1 MRIARNHEEGIKMA
15 HALRRQRPRRP
26 WVAVSMMALVL
37 GSTAAP
43 AASAA
48 VQASLQA
55 SRSTGPA
62 PLAVFFDATG
72 STDTT
77 SGLDTFRQ
85 LGYAF
90 SFGDSNS
97 GNWAIS
103 GEPKGSQRGG
113 PLAAHVFDTPG
124 SYVVRVRAQNAAGEF
139 SDTTAM
145 ITVQD
150 PNTVYS
156 GTSTVC
162 VSSSG
167 NYAGCPPGATR
178 QTSLPSSYD
187 GKRVLLRRGESFGA
201 IQIAYA
207 DDAVIVGPYGSGTKP
222 RVSGVQIGSN
232 ATPTIADFPDDI
244 TIMDLDI
251 ANGIRHFATGSRF
264 LLYRNNL
271 DDTQASANNSIDIGG
286 AFEWFAGSD
295 SNRVLPQSAFV
306 YPREIFIV
314 ENRVIG
320 TTDSDQLPSMNFSAL
335 GSRIVLLGNDM
346 GRAFYHTARPWRL
359 HKSVIAH
366 NALRGQSSD
375 GQRVALKLHSGGLG
389 AYDESYAVSGSS
401 WATTQIVIANNL
413 FGDPSDNNSWTVVIA
428 PQNNES
434 AEGIQDVIVENNRF
448 VRGPNTITDLRLA
461 GRRITTR
468 GNVFSAPNSFN
479 IVTLS
484 AGGPYFNLP
493 SSWLGPYFTEVAPIL
508 PDLISPPPPPVLLP

>member
-1 MRIARNHEEGIKMA
+1 LA
-15 HALRRQRPRRP
+15 
-26 WVAVSMMALVL
+26 L
-37 GSTAAP
+37 GSAAAP

-55 SRSTGPA
+55 SRASGPA

-77 SGLDTFRQ
+77 SGIDTFRQ

-90 SFGDSNS
+90 SFGDPNS

-139 SDTTAM
+139 SDTTTM

-156 GTSTVC
+156 GTKTVC

-167 NYAGCPPGATR
+167 TYTGCPAGAAR
-178 QTSLPSSYD
+178 QTSLPGSYD

-201 IQIAYA
+201 IQLAYT
-207 DDAVIVGPYGSGTKP
+207 DDEVIVGPFGSGAKP
-222 RVSGVQIGSN
+222 RVASVQIGSGS
-232 ATPTIADFPDDI
+232 TPTVADFPDEI
-244 TIMDLDI
+244 TIMDLDV
-251 ANGIRHFATGSRF
+251 ANAIRHVITGTRF
-264 LLYRNNL
+264 LLYRNDL
-271 DDTQASANNSIDIGG
+271 DDPQTSANNSIDIGG

-306 YPREIFIV
+306 HPREIFVV
-314 ENRVIG
+314 ENRIIG
-320 TTDSDQLPSMNFSAL
+320 TADSDQIPTMNFSAL

-346 GRAFYHTARPWRL
+346 GRAWQHTARPWRL
-359 HKSVIAH
+359 HKSVVAH
-366 NALRGQSSD
+366 NAFRGQSSD
-375 GQRVALKLHSGGLG
+375 GSRHAFKLHSGGLS
-389 AYDESYAVSGSS
+389 AYDDSYAVSGSS

-413 FGDPSDNNSWTVVIA
+413 FGDPNDNNSWTVAIT

-434 AEGIQDVIVENNRF
+434 GEGIQDVIVENNRF
-448 VRGPNTITDLRLA
+448 LRGPNTNIDLRLA
-461 GRRITTR
+461 GRRMTTR
-468 GNVFSAPNSFN
+468 GNSFGTSSSFN
-479 IVTLS
+479 VVTLS

-493 SSWLGPYFTEVAPIL
+493 SSWLGPYFVEVAPIL